1 MEGLGTLNEM
11 ASVADIHTE
20 VADAMLRTQSGP
32 GAWYGE
38 AEPVL
43 EVGDW
48 AFYGEMRLLYDGSAG
63 LSNSTVSMG
72 QDASTARV
80 AVKSVRLDSDAESV
94 KMIRRELSV
103 LKELGGAHPH
113 ILPMLSHVETATEI
127 VLLTPYAPQ
136 GDLHEFTNGSGHQCM
151 PEVQVR
157 RLTAQLLSGLSFLHA
172 ARVIHGDVKPHNIF
186 LTDVE
191 GGIVTQLADFGLSVW
206 LPEGADSTRFQGVQ
220 GSYGFIPAEVIDGGE
235 VTFAIDLFALGVMAF
250 RLLGSHDPFYPPSKV
265 KSALE
270 FDDMCWEPISSRGR
284 DFAVQLCSTDPGTR
298 GKAGALLKE
307 HPWLLAPE
315 AELTGAPRAEYA
327 PEPMPGVTFH
337 SLDAAQ
343 AIWSRERSTRSAS

>member
-1 MEGLGTLNEM
+1 MAGLGSLNDES
-11 ASVADIHTE
+11 SVAEIHTQ
-20 VADAMLRTQSGP
+20 VADAVWRSEKGP
-32 GAWYGE
+32 GEWYGE

-63 LSNSTVSMG
+63 LSNSTVSLG

-113 ILPMLSHVETATEI
+113 ILPMLAHVETATEI
-127 VLLTPYAPQ
+127 VLLTPYAPL
-136 GDLHEFTNGSGHQCM
+136 GDLNEFTCGHGWQCM

-157 RLTAQLLSGLSFLHA
+157 RLTAQLLSGLAFLHES
-172 ARVIHGDVKPHNIF
+172 RVIHGDVKPHNIF

-191 GGIVTQLADFGLSVW
+191 GAIVSQLADFGLSVW
-206 LPEGADSTRFQGVQ
+206 LPEGERSTRFQGVQ
-220 GSYGFIPAEVIDGGE
+220 GSYGFIPAEVIDGAE

-270 FDDMCWEPISSRGR
+270 FDDVCWEPISPRGK
-284 DFAVQLCSTDPGTR
+284 DFAVQLLSVDPSAR
-298 GKAGALLKE
+298 GSAESLLRE

-315 AELTGAPRAEYA
+315 SELTGAPRAEYA
-327 PEPMPGVTFH
+327 PQPMPSASFH
-337 SLDAAQ
+337 LLDAAQ
-343 AIWSRERSTRSAS
+343 QIWSRERSSKNAV